1 MELQKLQNE
10 IIRIRSYALELQETE
25 TRILEDCWE
34 KTVSERLQ
42 NSLYALHLGVSVL
55 TIWDLEKQLHA
66 QKKDLYDVSLFKEE
80 YAVVF
85 PILGWNT
92 KELTK
97 ESRKV
102 QWSVTYVVFLS
113 SSCLIF
119 SSSHVNRIFDA
130 ASVYL
135 LLDKYK
141 TQLGGANIDCEKH
154 ARDFFG
160 PFKAQERKSQ
170 NTLFYYYK
178 PKECIEFF
186 QKVLAEAKKDRKT
199 IPELKHYE
207 RASES
212 PEEGDDTSKDQPLNS
227 PQKEPPKKSDNTTE
241 PDKPEKQPEQQP
253 QQAPPV
259 AKKTDAAPPATKKQP
274 PPTGNIQKD
283 TTTTAKVP
291 NTRSNTGKGSQS
303 APEKGTTKSGSQPAK
318 KKRKTAPR
326 DRSAAESAQEDDDA
340 SRDMFWFF
348 NKVMDIHHEMYGW
361 SLGISTH
368 KTKRAKERAIL
379 NVEIYNDLPVKKTQ
393 KSELQKALTA
403 EADAR
408 SDGKFPGVMH
418 VFESALYQMLSEFED
433 IQQYMEHKEEGWTLN
448 TSHHI
453 YDKFQETLSL
463 DFKERSAPEDEAA
476 EEQEQPTGSQP
487 FKRLKKRKAASV
499 EDEAVAAM
507 TELAEGQESVGE
519 TEVSIRVRGPSDKAA
534 DTSVEEANMSIESVM
549 E

>member
-1 MELQKLQNE
+1 MVCYV
-10 IIRIRSYALELQETE
+10 RCYF
-25 TRILEDCWE
+25 IL
-34 KTVSERLQ
+34 
-42 NSLYALHLGVSVL
+42 
-55 TIWDLEKQLHA
+55 
-66 QKKDLYDVSLFKEE
+66 
-80 YAVVF
+80 
-85 PILGWNT
+85 
-92 KELTK
+92 
-97 ESRKV
+97 
-102 QWSVTYVVFLS
+102 FLS
-113 SSCLIF
+113 YFCSR
-119 SSSHVNRIFDA
+119 HVNRIFDA
-130 ASVYL
+130 ASLFL
-135 LLDKYK
+135 LLDRYK
-141 TQLGGANIDCEKH
+141 DELGGSNITCERH
-154 ARDFFG
+154 ARDYFG
-160 PFKAQERKSQ
+160 EFKAQERKSQ
-170 NTLFYYYK
+170 NTLYYYYK
-178 PKECIEFF
+178 PKECVEFF
-186 QKVLAEAKKDRKT
+186 RKVLAEAKKDHGKT
-199 IPELKHYE
+199 VPEVEHYQK
-207 RASES
+207 ASES
-212 PEEGDDTSKDQPLNS
+212 QEEGDDTSKDQPLNS
-227 PQKEPPKKSDNTTE
+227 PQKEPPKKPDNTTE
-241 PDKPEKQPEQQP
+241 PEKPQKQPEQT
-253 QQAPPV
+253 PPV

-283 TTTTAKVP
+283 TTATAKVP